1 MDEVA
6 IVGGIL
12 GGIALIHLIVWTI
25 VFLSFAVTVGFQI
38 AGMWKMFEKAGK
50 PGWAALVPF
59 YGPYIQTEITIGCG
73 WYFLLAMIPYIGF
86 VYNVYLCYNLS
97 KSFGYPWPFTIG
109 LVLVPYV
116 FYPIIGFSKNPY
128 LGVTK
133 NIFNQNDNT
142 GVI

>member
-1 MDEVA
+1 MEDTAV
-6 IVGGIL
+6 VGIL
-12 GGIALIHLIVWTI
+12 GGIALIYIIVWGI
-25 VFLSFAVTVGFQI
+25 ILISALITVGLQI

-50 PGWAALVPF
+50 PGWAAIVPF
-59 YGPYIQTEITIGCG
+59 YGSYIRTEITIGCG
-73 WYFLLAMIPYIGF
+73 WFFLLAMVPYVGF
-86 VYNVYLCYNLS
+86 VYNIYLCYNLC

-116 FYPIIGFSKNPY
+116 FYPIMGFSKNPY